1 MNWLA
6 QCFRVYTLANSFS
19 PELSNEDNK
28 NFKQHMLIFAKRSL
42 WVYCGK

>member
-6 QCFRVYTLANSFS
+6 QCFRVYTLVNSFS
-19 PELSNEDNK
+19 PELSNEDK